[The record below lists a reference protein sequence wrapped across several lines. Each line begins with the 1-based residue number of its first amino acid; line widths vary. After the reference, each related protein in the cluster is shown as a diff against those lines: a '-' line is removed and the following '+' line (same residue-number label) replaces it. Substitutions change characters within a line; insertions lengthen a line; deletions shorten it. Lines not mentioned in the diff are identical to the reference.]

1 MKAKLRCPFVCLI
14 TYNTE
19 YSSVENISL
28 ESIKNEVDGQDT
40 ICITYRRRGVRNV
53 VGEYISNQITD
64 KVSNSRLYITLL
76 TKEYS
81 GEKVVHF

>member
-1 MKAKLRCPFVCLI
+1 MCLI

-40 ICITYRRRGVRNV
+40 VCITYRRGVRNV
-53 VGEYISNQITD
+53 VVCEYISNQITD
-64 KVSNSRLYITLL
+64 KVSNSRLHITL
-76 TKEYS
+76 TKAK
-81 GEKVVHF
+81 EKVVHF

>member
-1 MKAKLRCPFVCLI
+1 MCLI

-28 ESIKNEVDGQDT
+28 ESIKNEVDGHDT

-53 VGEYISNQITD
+53 VVSEYISNQITD
-64 KVSNSRLYITLL
+64 KVSNSRLHITLL

>member
-40 ICITYRRRGVRNV
+40 ICITYRRGVRNV

-64 KVSNSRLYITLL
+64 KVSNSRLHITPL
-76 TKEYS
+76 TKEY
-81 GEKVVHF
+81 

>member
-1 MKAKLRCPFVCLI
+1 M
-14 TYNTE
+14 
-19 YSSVENISL
+19 ENISL

-64 KVSNSRLYITLL
+64 KGSNSRLHITLP

-81 GEKVVHF
+81 REKVVHF